1 MMYVHVQPTH
11 LTMKNSFARES
22 THQTWQVSVS
32 INVVPDILTVGDLGN
47 IEITPAIMNIR
58 SEVLE
63 VQCVP

>member
-1 MMYVHVQPTH
+1 
-11 LTMKNSFARES
+11 MKDSFARES

-47 IEITPAIMNIR
+47 IEITPAIMNMS

>member
-11 LTMKNSFARES
+11 LTMKNSLARES

-58 SEVLE
+58 SEELE